1 MNGALGST
9 TLETGPVATCC
20 RSFRPSEVRK
30 ERRKRASENGKISNV
45 DTFERVS
52 RGTIDGIYEDLILRE
67 MRERL
72 NVGLNSMN

>member
-1 MNGALGST
+1 MKKLA
-9 TLETGPVATCC
+9 
-20 RSFRPSEVRK
+20 
-30 ERRKRASENGKISNV
+30 KISV
-45 DTFERVS
+45 DMFERVS